1 MAFRETLENVEA
13 VKDFDTLGHLD
24 YVVRYGIHQ
33 AAEYSYRKFSD
44 EIDAVLKKLIAEGK
58 GLEMNLAGIK
68 YGLGFP
74 NPHPD
79 VLKRYRELGGEIIT
93 IGADAMNLPMLLMN
107 LKRQRKYSGNVALVI
122 MQNFMDANLYFK
134 GLFHKIVFKWI

>member
-1 MAFRETLENVEA
+1 MAFREILENVEA
-13 VKDFDTLGHLD
+13 VKDFDALGHLD

-74 NPHPD
+74 NPPPGCTETLPGAWWGDHYD
-79 VLKRYRELGGEIIT
+79 RGGC
-93 IGADAMNLPMLLMN
+93 P
-107 LKRQRKYSGNVALVI
+107 
-122 MQNFMDANLYFK
+122 
-134 GLFHKIVFKWI
+134 